1 MQDANILVQREDA
14 VMRIVMNRPEKKN
27 AINRAMYEAMTAALT
42 QADADESVRAIVVS
56 GAGGVFTAGN
66 DLDDF
71 RFAVDNRREYPAL
84 RFVRT
89 LALLQT
95 PIVAAVEGDAV
106 GVGTTML
113 FHCDLVYAGGGARFK
128 MPFVDLGVVPEAG
141 STLLVP
147 RRIGMAKASE
157 LLLLCEG
164 FDAME
169 AWRLGIANAVTEPGQ
184 AEALALDAAR
194 RLAEKPAGALAATR
208 RLLRGD
214 GQALAARIDEEGAL
228 FAAALASSAVRA
240 RLEAFLAGSR
250 GDGDS

>member
-1 MQDANILVQREDA
+1 MQDANIVVRREDA
-14 VMRIVMNRPEKKN
+14 VMRIIMNRPEKKN
-27 AINRAMYEAMTAALT
+27 ALNRAMYEAMTAALIE
-42 QADADESVRAIVVS
+42 ADASDEVRAIVVS
-56 GAGGVFTAGN
+56 GAGGAFTAGN
-66 DLDDF
+66 DLEDF

-113 FHCDLVYAGGGARFK
+113 FHCDLVYAGRDARFK

-147 RRIGMAKASE
+147 RRIGMAKAAE
-157 LLLLCEG
+157 LLLLCES

-169 AWRLGIANAVTEPGQ
+169 AWGLGIANAVTETG
-184 AEALALDAAR
+184 ETEIVALDAAR
-194 RLAEKPAGALAATR
+194 RLAEKPPGALAATR

-214 GQALAARIDEEGAL
+214 GKELAARIDEEGAL

-240 RLEAFLAGSR
+240 RLEAVLAGSR
-250 GDGDS
+250 EKDGD